1 MAEAYLC
8 PNCKTNRTRFNL
20 IKQEPEI
27 VKLDSHTGEVLD
39 IYTPETIEAYHFQ
52 YKGPNYKV
60 QCGVCGLL
68 EDEQHFVKYASYRK
82 EDTHE

>member
-27 VKLDSHTGEVLD
+27 VKLDSHTGSAD
-39 IYTPETIEAYHFQ
+39 IYP
-52 YKGPNYKV
+52 
-60 QCGVCGLL
+60 
-68 EDEQHFVKYASYRK
+68 
-82 EDTHE
+82 